1 MEEENKWKNKS
12 FIKAA
17 KYSLEGIL
25 YFIKDGRNIKIQIVA
40 AILVV
45 IAAIILKVSAIEM
58 AILGLTIFL
67 VFAFEVMN
75 TSIEKLADLYTMEY
89 NLKVK
94 IIKDTAA
101 GAVSLVALGAVVV
114 GVIIFGP
121 KILALLNWL

>member
-40 AILVV
+40 AILVI

-94 IIKDTAA
+94 VIKDTAA

>member
-45 IAAIILKVSAIEM
+45 IAAIILKVSVIEM

-94 IIKDTAA
+94 VIKDTAA

>member
-17 KYSLEGIL
+17 KYSLEVIL

-94 IIKDTAA
+94 VIKDTAA

>member
-1 MEEENKWKNKS
+1 MEEENKWKTKS

-94 IIKDTAA
+94 VIKDTAA
-101 GAVSLVALGAVVV
+101 GAVSLVALGAVIV

>member
-1 MEEENKWKNKS
+1 MEDENKWKNKS

-94 IIKDTAA
+94 VIKDTAA

>member
-1 MEEENKWKNKS
+1 M
-12 FIKAA
+12 
-17 KYSLEGIL
+17 

-94 IIKDTAA
+94 VIKDTAA

>member
-94 IIKDTAA
+94 VIKDTAA

>member
-75 TSIEKLADLYTMEY
+75 TSIDKLANLYTMEY

-94 IIKDTAA
+94 VIKDTAA

>member
-94 IIKDTAA
+94 AIKDTAA

>member
-94 IIKDTAA
+94 VIKDTAA
-101 GAVSLVALGAVVV
+101 GAVSLVALGAVIV

>member
-75 TSIEKLADLYTMEY
+75 TSIDKFYEEYKKEGIADGS
-89 NLKVK
+89 
-94 IIKDTAA
+94 IIKKDV
-101 GAVSLVALGAVVV
+101 AVIEAEKDLMA
-114 GVIIFGP
+114 
-121 KILALLNWL
+121 KKELLKRKNINNYE

>member
-89 NLKVK
+89 NFKVK
-94 IIKDTAA
+94 VIKDTAA